1 MAEKIDPEAALAADG
16 DLIWVHLSTNNREA
30 QDWLGEK
37 AGLAD
42 YIVDALTATES
53 RPRCEAAGKGAFIN
67 LRGNVADKAAL
78 PDALA
83 SVRIWASGPR
93 VFSALRKPLTALDT
107 GVASSD
113 AGENGER
120 GEPIANFAAPTPE

>member
-1 MAEKIDPEAALAADG
+1 MRISDWSSDVCSS
-16 DLIWVHLSTNNREA
+16 DLA

-53 RPRCEAAGKGAFIN
+53 RPRCEAAGTGAFIN

-93 VFSALRKPLTALDT
+93 VFSAMRQPLTALDT
-107 GVASSD
+107 VVRSAERRVGKECASTCRY
-113 AGENGER
+113 R
-120 GEPIANFAAPTPE
+120 G

>member
-1 MAEKIDPEAALAADG
+1 MRISDWSSDVCSS
-16 DLIWVHLSTNNREA
+16 DLA

-53 RPRCEAAGKGAFIN
+53 RPRCEAAGTGAFIN

-93 VFSALRKPLTALDT
+93 VFSAMRQPLTALDPV
-107 GVASSD
+107 VASID
-113 AGENGER
+113 AGENGDP
-120 GEPIANFAAPTPE
+120 GDLIAKFAIGRASCREKGGQHV